1 MSQRTTKR
9 LRHNMIELVLH
20 ELRPGGNGAHP
31 LLLVH
36 GLGEATP
43 AAAPAWAAAWPGGVF
58 GLDLTGHGE
67 SDVPAGGG
75 YTPEVLMADVDTA
88 VAALGP
94 STLVGR
100 GLGAYLCL
108 LLAGARPGVVRGA
121 VLADGPGLAGGT
133 AGPPSP
139 TVLIV
144 LEAEEGTAPDPW
156 ALAELTRDVRPRDYA
171 VTFARSAVQQS
182 GLETP
187 IVVTARYRPPW
198 LQAVAAEPGVVEDT
212 IEGALTRLA

>member
-1 MSQRTTKR
+1 MSRPVTRR
-9 LRHNMIELVLH
+9 LRHNLIDLALH
-20 ELRPGGNGAHP
+20 ELRPGHNGARP

-43 AAAPAWAAAWPGGVF
+43 AAAPVWTGVWAGGVF

-67 SDVPAGGG
+67 SAVPAGGG

-133 AGPPSP
+133 TGPPSP
-139 TVLIV
+139 TVLTV
-144 LEAEEGTAPDPW
+144 DPSDEGTAPDPW

>member
-9 LRHNMIELVLH
+9 LRHNMIELALH
-20 ELRPGGNGAHP
+20 ELRPGGNGARP

-43 AAAPAWAAAWPGGVF
+43 TAAPAWAASWPGAVF

-88 VAALGP
+88 VATLGP

-108 LLAGARPGVVRGA
+108 LLAGGRPGVVRGA

-133 AGPPSP
+133 TGPPSP
-139 TVLIV
+139 TVV
-144 LEAEEGTAPDPW
+144 TVPAAEEGTAPDPW

-212 IEGALTRLA
+212 IESALTRLA